1 MFNFKKFAQD
11 PDYINYLQTHIS
23 FTVTTQQL
31 QTLYDNLGKHY
42 SKDYIVSI
50 PEDTLKFLCD
60 HSLSIS
66 ISKLIIERRDASYD
80 FLEKYLLYVQA
91 GGDPDIIRYGSIEN
105 IDQDI
110 NYFNMGLNF
119 GNSHHHKNFKRLI
132 TSDITEDQ
140 KQTLV
145 KIVKYCHKSS
155 NILQL
160 CFLILRSPGDNLE
173 IINLLQKFN
182 NLLDNLS
189 NFSILTEIRENSI
202 DSKFFCDF
210 LEFDVNQQIN
220 CLNKIQH
227 LPSNPRT
234 KKYLIQ
240 YYIKHCIE
248 DGSKFEGIEY
258 EITNSNIAE
267 GDLDPQFYDIAPEN
281 LMDVD
286 RRYNRFILQLACK
299 KITGQDNNTEYKK
312 QIIKTQPLASIY
324 EYISKLN
331 PDYSYFCG
339 ELIKLPMYNQLNVGI
354 FLELICAY
362 TVEELN
368 ELIKTNSLNFVA
380 DNIVRQKPSAP
391 KNKLVNDFKLYLSDN
406 KFILQKCN
414 EFKTI
419 GTPYESILEKIVNDL
434 LSPRMTRNMNLD
446 SSTVA
451 KLQPE
456 FTSNTDDYISD
467 LTRKLKAIIFLKDS
481 PVKLDIENVDEI
493 VNFIEQK
500 IISEPNLYSTN
511 QGENDSFAQI
521 ANIYHIFG
529 NDLPDHIVRNKK
541 LSTKLSILLNLDNL
555 KNDADNAQN
564 LGKIANKKW
573 TESLGMV
580 LLQSFLNREKLT
592 FSPEEE
598 SEIGIEIRTNED
610 LSEML
615 ETGEIDNFTTAE
627 LIIFIMFFEKDKEK
641 YNEFL
646 STVNRIYR
654 NVLRGSEEYEKLIY
668 TLACSSNNE
677 LFGASSKIIYDI
689 FDMSDVSINGI
700 NDYISKGWVVYN
712 IFGKRTKDWISR
724 FNNLHDAL
732 QPLKAY
738 TKQEA
743 EGLADFIL
751 SSKLGLKY
759 LKLIISKWGEL
770 SDEQKRMDPKKL
782 YNELFLVNIK
792 EISAKYDPK
801 SDEFLIE
808 FAQAYTSDESEQD
821 IESDSSFEQTKFIP
835 FIDNNVLG
843 NQSGIE
849 VNYKVV
855 EDAYL
860 ASQKVPLPSWANA
873 YYEFTSNNKIYVA
886 RFLPRSDTRGILLGN
901 YTNCCQHP
909 FAQGATCAF
918 YGQTQPNSCFFVVHY
933 KNSRDIICQ
942 SWAWEGLSLDGK
954 SKTVCFDNV
963 EALGLGDRQKDV
975 FICYKEIANQISE
988 KGYNVTI
995 GEGGSDLD
1003 LSGLKIATT
1012 LIASEP
1018 PSSLNFSFLGLVDKE
1033 SKVYTDAAY
1042 QRVISKAK

>member
-11 PDYINYLQTHIS
+11 PDYINYLQTHIG

-42 SKDYIVSI
+42 SKDYIVNI
-50 PEDTLKFLCD
+50 PEDTLRFLCD
-60 HSLSIS
+60 HSLSIL
-66 ISKLIIERRDASYD
+66 ISSLIVERKNASYD

-91 GGDPDIIRYGSIEN
+91 GGDPSIIRYGSIED

-110 NYFNMGLNF
+110 NYFHMGLNF
-119 GNSHHHKNFKRLI
+119 GNSHHHKNFKKLI

-140 KQTLV
+140 KQTIV
-145 KIVKYCHKSS
+145 KIVKYCHQSS
-155 NILQL
+155 DILQL
-160 CFLILRSPGDNLE
+160 CFLILRSPGNNLE

-182 NLLDNLS
+182 NLLDSLG
-189 NFSILTEIRENSI
+189 NFSLLRVIRESSI
-202 DSKFFCDF
+202 ESKYFCDF
-210 LEFDVNQQIN
+210 LKYDVNQQIN
-220 CLNKIQH
+220 CLNKIQS
-227 LPSNPRT
+227 LPLNIHI
-234 KKYLIQ
+234 KKYFIQ
-240 YYIKHCIE
+240 YYLKYCIE
-248 DGSKFEGIEY
+248 DGSKFEGIEF
-258 EITNSNIAE
+258 EITNSNISE
-267 GDLDPQFYDIAPEN
+267 GDLDPQFYDLAPEN
-281 LMDVD
+281 VMDVEK
-286 RRYNRFILQLACK
+286 RYNRFILQLAFK
-299 KITGQDNNTEYKK
+299 KITGQNDNTEHKK
-312 QIIKTQPLASIY
+312 QITKTQPLESIY
-324 EYISKLN
+324 QYIIKLN
-331 PDYSYFCG
+331 PEYSYFCE
-339 ELIKLPMYNQLNVGI
+339 ELLKLPNYNRINVGI
-354 FLELICAY
+354 FFELICAY
-362 TVEELN
+362 SVDELN
-368 ELIKTNSLNFVA
+368 EIIKTNSLNFVA

-391 KNKLVNDFKLYLSDN
+391 KNRLLNDIKLYLSDN

-419 GTPYESILEKIVNDL
+419 GTPYETILENIVNYL
-434 LSPRMTRNMNLD
+434 LNPRMNRNMNLD

-456 FTSNTDDYISD
+456 FISNTDDYISD
-467 LTRKLKAIIFLKDS
+467 LLRKLKAIIFLKDS
-481 PVKLDIENVDEI
+481 PVKSDIENVDEI

-500 IISEPNLYSTN
+500 IINEPDLYSTIR
-511 QGENDSFAQI
+511 GENDSFAQI
-521 ANIYHIFG
+521 ANLYHIFG

-555 KNDADNAQN
+555 KNDPDNAQN

-580 LLQSFLNREKLT
+580 LLKTFLSREKLT

-598 SEIGIEIRTNED
+598 SEIGIEIQTNED

-615 ETGEIDNFTTAE
+615 KSGEIDNFTTAE
-627 LIIFIMFFEKDKEK
+627 FLIFIMFFEKDKEK

-668 TLACSSNNE
+668 TLASSSNNE
-677 LFGASSKIIYDI
+677 LFGASSKIIYDL
-689 FDMSDVSINGI
+689 FDMSDVSITGI

-712 IFGKRTKDWISR
+712 IFGKRTKDWISK

-743 EGLADFIL
+743 EGLADYVL
-751 SSKLGLKY
+751 SSKLGLKN
-759 LKLIISKWGEL
+759 LKLIISKWSEL
-770 SDEQKRMDPKKL
+770 TDEQKRMDSKKL

-792 EISAKYDPK
+792 EITAKYDPK
-801 SDEFLIE
+801 SDDFLLE

-821 IESDSSFEQTKFIP
+821 IESDQSFEQTKFIP
-835 FIDNNVLG
+835 FIDNDVLG
-843 NQSGIE
+843 NKSGIE

-860 ASQKVPLPSWANA
+860 ASQEVPLPTWSDT
-873 YYEFTSNNKIYVA
+873 YYEYASNNKVYVA

-909 FAQGATCAF
+909 FGQGATCAF
-918 YGQTQPNSCFFVVHY
+918 YGQTQANSCFFIIHY
-933 KNSRDIICQ
+933 KNSRDVICQ

-963 EALGLGDRQKDV
+963 EALGLGDRQQDV
-975 FICYKEIANQISE
+975 FNCYKEIARQISE

-1003 LSGLKIATT
+1003 LSGLKMAQREV
-1012 LIASEP
+1012 ASEP
-1018 PSSLNFSFLGLVDKE
+1018 PSSLNFSFLGLFDKE

-1042 QRVISKAK
+1042 QRIIAKAK